1 MKTAR
6 LLSFGALALSLLA
19 GSVTAAVS
27 PDEAAKL
34 GSSLTPIGA
43 QKEGNAD
50 GSIPAWTGGLA
61 ASGKVDGKGF
71 LSDPFADEKPLFTIT
86 VQNVEQYKDKLSDGQ
101 LAMFKRYPRPTG
113 SRCTRPIARWPC
125 RPRSTRRSSRAR

>member
-1 MKTAR
+1 M
-6 LLSFGALALSLLA
+6 
-19 GSVTAAVS
+19 TAAVS

-61 ASGKVDGKGF
+61 ASAGKVDGKGF
-71 LSDPFADEKPLFTIT
+71 LPIPLPTR
-86 VQNVEQYKDKLSDGQ
+86 S
-101 LAMFKRYPRPTG
+101 RCSPSPRRTSSNTRTSSPTASWRCSRATRKPTG

-125 RPRSTRRSSRAR
+125 RPRSTRRSGRAR